1 MISIIACCH
10 NHNSSK
16 CGNVTVDTILPS
28 RSTIKKKLDDKCKL
42 VKANLAKEILKAIAN
57 NGLELSSHTV
67 LVEQNSIFPLFDIS
81 YNNEKC
87 NLFL

>member
-1 MISIIACCH
+1 
-10 NHNSSK
+10 
-16 CGNVTVDTILPS
+16 
-28 RSTIKKKLDDKCKL
+28 
-42 VKANLAKEILKAIAN
+42 VKANLAKQKQKAIGN

-67 LVEQNSIFPLFDIS
+67 LVEQNSIFPSFDIC